1 MTVIPLEQLTGVDV
15 ARAGNKAV
23 NLAAMLGR
31 GFSVPGGFV
40 VTTAAYD
47 RAGVRVPPGPL
58 GDEAARSIRAAILA
72 TDLPEDLTRAITRS
86 YHALGADAA
95 VAVRSSSPEE
105 DLAEASFAGQYDTF
119 LSVRGAGNVLTAVKR
134 CWASLWS
141 DRAVRYRTAHGLDHR
156 DAVIA
161 VVVQRMVAA
170 RAAGVLHT
178 LNPVTGCRTEMVAE
192 AAEGLGELVVS
203 GAVVPDQ
210 YVLSGDREPEGHGCL
225 DGADL
230 RRLREAGAALQEGF
244 GAPQDVEWA
253 IDVEGRLW
261 LTQTRPI
268 TTAFPVPESPDGR
281 LRAYWSVNV
290 YQGLFRPLTPMGSAM
305 IRERQR
311 GMSAYLASI
320 GFSPEIVDV
329 SGWLYWDITEG
340 VTDDAKRPLMVSFAD
355 DLAAPS
361 GQIIAGLADDPR
373 FAATGT
379 AQPSPGPARRHV
391 PIAAAWLFPRW
402 ARARAR
408 RRSLRHVR
416 ALIGPGAER
425 PAEQLRWIEANHRA
439 VCRIEADL
447 PRTANTAGGLAQRLA
462 ARLLAGAAAPEEVS
476 ACFRGVPGNPTT
488 EMDLSLWDLAMAAK
502 ADPESAAVLSSHDAG
517 RLAET
522 YRYGRLPRPLA
533 AGMDAFL
540 ARYGC
545 RVAAEMDLGLPRW
558 ADDPTPV
565 FNLLI
570 GYAAAAETGFDA
582 AAEFAAAGREARAT
596 VAELVRRVPLH
607 RRIAAGFLLSSARE
621 LRGLRELP
629 KYCLMLGY
637 QELRRRLL
645 RLGEHLAGRG
655 VLERAEDVMF
665 LGLDELR
672 SAVLDGGHDDERA
685 RVRER
690 RAVYER
696 EAGRRQVPSVVLSD
710 GTVPEYRPAGAG
722 DDAFLRGLAGASGL
736 ASGPARIVR
745 DPGTARIEPGEV
757 LVCPSTDPGWTPLFL
772 NAAAVVTETGGM
784 ISHGTT
790 VAREYGIPAVVGVA
804 GATTRVRDGQLITV
818 DGSRGT
824 ISLGRRPSPG
834 R

>member
-1 MTVIPLEQLTGVDV
+1 MTVIPLEQLTGLDV

-23 NLAAMLGR
+23 NLAAMLGK

-47 RAGVRVPPGPL
+47 RIGVRVSPGPL
-58 GDEAARSIRAAILA
+58 DEVAARSIRAAILA
-72 TDLPEDLTRAITRS
+72 ADLPEDLTRAVTRA
-86 YHALGADAA
+86 YRALGADAA
-95 VAVRSSSPEE
+95 VAVRSSSPGE
-105 DLAEASFAGQYDTF
+105 DLPEASFAGQYDTF
-119 LSVRGAGNVLTAVKR
+119 LSVSGAGNVLTAVKR

-156 DAVIA
+156 DAAIA
-161 VVVQRMVAA
+161 VVVQRMVEA

-178 LNPVTGCRTEMVAE
+178 LNPVTGRRSEMVAE
-192 AAEGLGELVVS
+192 AVEGVGEAVVS

-210 YVLSGDREPEGHGCL
+210 YVLAGDREPDGHGCL
-225 DGADL
+225 DAADL
-230 RRLREAGAALQEGF
+230 RRLREVGAALQEGF

-253 IDVEGRLW
+253 IDGAGRVW

-290 YQGLFRPLTPMGSAM
+290 YQGLFRPLTPMGATM

-311 GMSAYLASI
+311 GMSAYLTSI

-340 VTDDAKRPLMVSFAD
+340 VADGAKRPAMVAFAD

-379 AQPSPGPARRHV
+379 PERSPGPRRRYG
-391 PIAAAWLFPRW
+391 PIAAAWVFPRW

-408 RRSLRHVR
+408 RRSLQHVR
-416 ALIGPGAER
+416 ALMGPEPGR
-425 PAEQLRWIEANHRA
+425 PAEQLRWIEANHRTI
-439 VCRIEADL
+439 CRIEADL

-462 ARLLAGAAAPEEVS
+462 ARLLEGVAVPEEVN
-476 ACFRGVPGNPTT
+476 ACFRGVPANPTT
-488 EMDLSLWDLAMAAK
+488 EMDLSLWRLAMAAR
-502 ADPESAAVLSSHDAG
+502 AHPESSAALSSHDAG
-517 RLAET
+517 HLAEAF
-522 YRYGRLPRPLA
+522 RYGRLPRPLA

-570 GYAAAAETGFDA
+570 GYAAAARTGFDA
-582 AAEFAAAGREARAT
+582 AAEFAAAGREARAA
-596 VAELVRRVPLH
+596 VAELVRRAPFH
-607 RRIAAGFLLSSARE
+607 RRLAAGFLLSSARE

-637 QELRRRLL
+637 QELRRRLM

-655 VLERAEDVMF
+655 VLDRAADVMF

-672 SAVLDGGHDDERA
+672 AAVLDGGDGGERA

-696 EAGRRQVPSVVLSD
+696 ETGRRQVPAVVLSD
-710 GTVPEYRPAGAG
+710 GAVPEYRPAGTG
-722 DDAFLRGLAGASGL
+722 DAAFLRGIAGASGL

-804 GATTRVRDGQLITV
+804 GATTRIHDGQLITV

-824 ISLGRRPSPG
+824 ISLGHRPSPG